1 MSTNKAAA
9 FMVAGIQVLAI
20 LMVVSLVPVSPVQAA
35 TLPAQITS
43 NWVIN
48 TTVSYWGGSCEII
61 DAAIIID
68 AGGSLELH
76 RSTLTFTSNTVLSG
90 IQVNQNGELKTEDAT
105 LKEGNANG
113 WGWNWDFGSKGM
125 IKGTTITGIRN
136 GNGFMAVYTA
146 GVTFDGNDISASDA
160 GMLIGDGTTPVT
172 PVIVNNTF
180 HDIDAWAIVIQ
191 ASSPTVTGNTFS
203 NNNGAGGLWGAVTV
217 AGGAPTFSGNTF
229 NGNGGAGLVVA
240 GTNNLKI
247 YDCVFQNPNDDIH
260 VEGYDAVGQSAA
272 SSNLQSFNSVISKVA
287 INTFLA
293 AGAPSEGKATFK
305 PFNNVDVLVK
315 KASTGA
321 PIDGA
326 TVEIDARDGTKLV
339 TGLTTGHDG
348 MVRSIDVPEYS
359 MEHKGGATD
368 QTTKADYFPHAVWGS
383 ATINGND
390 VRTNT
395 TVNIDTNHM
404 LINVSIDDIPPALK
418 VTSPLTGF
426 MTNDTGIYV
435 EGTTEPTA
443 YLTVKGNPTTVNTDG
458 TFSKSLGLTEG
469 KNDIPVTAT
478 DTSGNSRTVS
488 ITVFRDTF
496 APVVKIANPANG
508 TTIGIADPYVTGI
521 AEFGSALTINGKI
534 VPVAKGGS
542 FNTTLH
548 LNEGLNTIVAIDRDL
563 VGNQGTSTV
572 EVFLDTQ
579 APTITVSEPSDNKKT
594 KTEDLTIRGSTE
606 NHAFLTVNG
615 NQVVLQGI
623 LFQTTIKLQEGAN
636 NIVIRSSDE
645 VGNTNTKI
653 LTVTLDT
660 IAPTLTLT
668 SPQDYSST
676 NADSIVVTGTTESGA
691 TVKINGQIAD
701 NIGGSFSKEIK
712 LGTSQNK
719 ISVEVLDSV
728 GNSVVQDLHVIKDTI
743 PPELTIQAPADG
755 AVLNEQTRGKC
766 EIRGRTEA
774 GATVY
779 VNGERVGVAG
789 TNFQAFVY
797 LAEGNNS
804 IVITAYDPAGNAET
818 AELFVTFDNGVKGT
832 VVTPSNQMNTTADF
846 VMATGFVEPGTSV
859 MINGAKVTVSAEG
872 GFTQRVPIAKGA
884 NTLTFTMTDKAGNQL
899 IITRYVNGI
908 GGGKN
913 PSSSAL
919 PLNALFGVLVL
930 VFVIAIV
937 IVLMSGKPKKQSIAD
952 ALPGQEP
959 PPPSFQGV
967 PPPPNF
973 GAGYTPPPPDF
984 SSGGVAPPGYGYAQQ
999 PAYDQSYGQGYEQ
1012 QTYEGTAAAVEQQPV
1027 TEAPTELVD
1036 TQPEPVDTQGEP
1048 VKVPEPVDE
1057 EEDMK
1062 PKPAPLPEDM
1072 PKVTMKFND
1081 LPSSDQIAE
1090 SAKARKSEAW
1100 KKDEKKKDVLD
1111 EILESK

>member
-1 MSTNKAAA
+1 MSNNKATALL
-9 FMVAGIQVLAI
+9 VAGIQVLAI
-20 LMVVSLVPVSPVQAA
+20 LMVVTTVPVQPVQGA

-48 TTVSYWGGSCEII
+48 TSVSYWGGSCEII
-61 DAAIIID
+61 TSAIIIE
-68 AGGSLELH
+68 AGGSLDLH
-76 RSTLTFTSNTVLSG
+76 RSTLTFTSSTTVLSG
-90 IQVNQNGELKTEDAT
+90 IIVQQNGELKTEDAT

-125 IKGTTITGIRN
+125 IKGTTISGIRN
-136 GNGFMAVYTA
+136 GNGFMQLYSA

-160 GMLIGDGTTPVT
+160 GMLVGDGTTPVT
-172 PVIVNNTF
+172 PTIVNNTF

-191 ASSPTVTGNTFS
+191 ASSPTITGNTFS
-203 NNNGAGGLWGAVTV
+203 NNNGAGGLWGAVTI

-229 NGNGGAGLVVA
+229 NGNQGAGLVVA
-240 GTNNLKI
+240 GVNNLKI
-247 YDCVFQNPNDDIH
+247 YNCVFQNPGDDIK
-260 VEGYDAVGQSAA
+260 VEGYDAVASQAA
-272 SSNLQSFNSVISKVA
+272 SSNLQTFNSVFTKVS

-305 PFNNVDVLVK
+305 PFNNIDVLVK
-315 KASTGA
+315 RESTGA

-359 MEHKGGATD
+359 MEHKGGAAD
-368 QTTKADYFPHAVWGS
+368 QTTKTDYFPHAVWGS

-390 VRTNT
+390 VRTNA
-395 TVNIDTNHM
+395 TVDIDTNRM
-404 LINVSIDDIPPALK
+404 QINVTIDDVPPALK

-426 MTNDTGIYV
+426 LTNETGIVV

-458 TFSKSLGLTEG
+458 SFSKSLGLTEG
-469 KNDIPVTAT
+469 KNDIPVAST
-478 DTSGNSRTVS
+478 DTSGNTKIVQV
-488 ITVFRDTF
+488 TVFRDTF

-534 VPVAKGGS
+534 VPVAKGGA

-548 LNEGLNTIVAIDRDL
+548 LIEGMNTIIAIDRDL
-563 VGNQGTSTV
+563 VGNQGVSTV
-572 EVFLDTQ
+572 VVFLDTA
-579 APTITVSEPSDNKKT
+579 APIITVTEPSDNKKT
-594 KTEDLTIRGSTE
+594 KEDQLTIRGVTE
-606 NHAFLTVNG
+606 KDAFLTVNG
-615 NQVVLQGI
+615 NQVTLQGI
-623 LFQTTIKLQEGAN
+623 LFQTTVTLQEGAN
-636 NIVIRSSDE
+636 NIVIRSSDA
-645 VGNTNTKI
+645 VGNTNTKM

-660 IAPTLTLT
+660 IAPTLTIT
-668 SPQDYSST
+668 SPTDYSST
-676 NADSIVVTGTTESGA
+676 NTDSITVSGTTESGA

-701 NIGGSFSKEIK
+701 NIGGAFSKDVK

-743 PPELTIQAPADG
+743 PPELTIQAPKDG

-779 VNGERVGVAG
+779 VNGERVGLAG

-797 LAEGNNS
+797 LAEGNNT
-804 IVITAYDPAGNAET
+804 IVVTAYDPAGNPET
-818 AELFVTFDNGVKGT
+818 VELFVTYDNGVKGT
-832 VVTPSNQMNTTADF
+832 VVTPSDLMNTTADF

-859 MINGAKVTVSAEG
+859 MINGAKATVTAEG
-872 GFTQRVPIAKGA
+872 GFSQRIPVTKGS

-899 IITRYVNGI
+899 IITRHVNGI

-937 IVLMSGKPKKQSIAD
+937 VVLMSGKPKKQSPAD
-952 ALPGQEP
+952 MLPGQEP

-967 PPPPNF
+967 APPPNF

-999 PAYDQSYGQGYEQ
+999 PAYDPNYGQGYEQ
-1012 QTYEGTAAAVEQQPV
+1012 QTYDGTATAVEQPPLTESV
-1027 TEAPTELVD
+1027 ATEAAPETLD
-1036 TQPEPVDTQGEP
+1036 TQPEPV
-1048 VKVPEPVDE
+1048 KVPDPVE

-1090 SAKARKSEAW
+1090 SSKARKAEAW
-1100 KKDEKKKDVLD
+1100 KKDDKKKDVLD